1 MYQNISAALTAA
13 QITAVTTAINTIKT
27 NLNFLVNLNP
37 EERQALSKM
46 GPDGYSYVTSSLEY
60 AATNTAILP
69 AAMNLT
75 EAQKDLK
82 LVNDLRPILQQVA
95 QLLESI
101 EDTMMAAGSEAKDFA
116 DLFYNQVKAFAN
128 TNTPGMDTI
137 AADLGSFY
145 EKSQAETNTP
155 SNNA

>member
-145 EKSQAETNTP
+145 EKSQAETNTS